1 MSGGRR
7 QLETGKPPETKV
19 LRSLRRRRFLVPSLL
34 AAVILVAVLFLAFS
48 IKTTLDVNPP
58 GEVIIDKTVTVD
70 PYNLTMHNLWCPNDT
85 NKFCLLS
92 WSRHG
97 CSFFYTVINR
107 NASFGNNVLNESE
120 RIQVEI
126 SVLSGSSLNLHVSR
140 HYYRSIWYTVLDRT
154 NFSYLNE
161 VVALS
166 WASEYAF
173 DMSLANQTV
182 TTIHI
187 KLIKID
193 PVNC

>member
-120 RIQVEI
+120 RIQA
-126 SVLSGSSLNLHVSR
+126 LLSLNLVHCFGSDELLVPQRSGSVVLGVGVRVR
-140 HYYRSIWYTVLDRT
+140 HEPRQPNCDHDPHQIDKDRPG
-154 NFSYLNE
+154 
-161 VVALS
+161 
-166 WASEYAF
+166 
-173 DMSLANQTV
+173 
-182 TTIHI
+182 
-187 KLIKID
+187 KLLI
-193 PVNC
+193 